1 MGSAIMDAYLVF
13 LLLLCCFE
21 ELFTDKRSD
30 LGNKQRT
37 RATRILE
44 RDLDVDYRIED
55 AKEIIKLPVFKSF
68 PMVKTYKKHYS
79 KSKGKNDLITK
90 LTEKVQKNKVL
101 GIKQSH
107 EDYMKIL
114 SEIQAKQNFDLGSV
128 KSEMDARK
136 LNEEYFNK
144 ANVDETSDD
153 VAENANDQNDEKEI
167 ALSQEESALPTREQ
181 KSISLL
187 SWDELSD

>member
-13 LLLLCCFE
+13 FLLLCRFE

-30 LGNKQRT
+30 LENKQRT
-37 RATRILE
+37 KRILE
-44 RDLDVDYRIED
+44 RDLDVDYKIED
-55 AKEIIKLPVFKSF
+55 VKENIKLPVFKSF
-68 PMVKTYKKHYS
+68 PLVKTYKKQYS
-79 KSKGKNDLITK
+79 KSKGNNDLITK
-90 LTEKVQKNKVL
+90 LTEKVQKKKVL

-107 EDYMKIL
+107 KDYMKIL
-114 SEIQAKQNFDLGSV
+114 SEIQAKQNFDLGAV

-144 ANVDETSDD
+144 ANVDESSDE
-153 VAENANDQNDEKEI
+153 VAKNVDDKTDEKKI
-167 ALSQEESALPTREQ
+167 TLSQEENALPTRGQ

>member
-1 MGSAIMDAYLVF
+1 MGSAIMDAYLVL

-30 LGNKQRT
+30 LENKQRT
-37 RATRILE
+37 RAKRILE
-44 RDLDVDYRIED
+44 RDLDVDYKIED
-55 AKEIIKLPVFKSF
+55 AKESIKLPVFKSF
-68 PMVKTYKKHYS
+68 PMVKTYKKQYS
-79 KSKGKNDLITK
+79 KSKGNNDLITK
-90 LTEKVQKNKVL
+90 LTEKVQKKKVL

-107 EDYMKIL
+107 KDYMKIL
-114 SEIQAKQNFDLGSV
+114 SEIQATQNFDLGAV
-128 KSEMDARK
+128 KSEMNARK

-144 ANVDETSDD
+144 ANVEETSNDLAKNVDD
-153 VAENANDQNDEKEI
+153 KTDEKKI
-167 ALSQEESALPTREQ
+167 SLLQEETALHRRGQ

>member
-21 ELFTDKRSD
+21 GLFTNNISD
-30 LGNKQRT
+30 LRNKQRT
-37 RATRILE
+37 RANRILE
-44 RDLDVDYRIED
+44 RDLDVDYKIDD
-55 AKEIIKLPVFKSF
+55 AKENIKLPVFKSF
-68 PMVKTYKKHYS
+68 PMVKTYKKLYA
-79 KSKGKNDLITK
+79 KK
-90 LTEKVQKNKVL
+90 
-101 GIKQSH
+101 
-107 EDYMKIL
+107 
-114 SEIQAKQNFDLGSV
+114 IQAKQNFDLGAV

-136 LNEEYFNK
+136 LNEEYFNN

-153 VAENANDQNDEKEI
+153 VAKNVDYTTDEKKI
-167 ALSQEESALPTREQ
+167 TLSQEETALPRRGQ

>member
-37 RATRILE
+37 RAKRILE
-44 RDLDVDYRIED
+44 RDLDVDYTIED
-55 AKEIIKLPVFKSF
+55 AKESIKLPVFKSF
-68 PMVKTYKKHYS
+68 SMVKTYRKQYS
-79 KSKGKNDLITK
+79 KSKGNNDLITK
-90 LTEKVQKNKVL
+90 LTEKVQKKKIL

-114 SEIQAKQNFDLGSV
+114 SEIQAKQNFDLGAV

-136 LNEEYFNK
+136 LNEEYFNN

-153 VAENANDQNDEKEI
+153 VAKNVDYTTDEKKI
-167 ALSQEESALPTREQ
+167 TLLQEETALPTRGQ

>member
-13 LLLLCCFE
+13 LILLCCFE

-37 RATRILE
+37 RAKRILE
-44 RDLDVDYRIED
+44 RDLDVDYKIED
-55 AKEIIKLPVFKSF
+55 AKENIKLPVFKSF
-68 PMVKTYKKHYS
+68 PLVKTYKKLYA
-79 KSKGKNDLITK
+79 KSKGNNDLITK
-90 LTEKVQKNKVL
+90 LTEKVQKKKVL

-107 EDYMKIL
+107 KDYMKIL
-114 SEIQAKQNFDLGSV
+114 SEIQVKQNFDLGAV
-128 KSEMDARK
+128 KSEMNARK

-153 VAENANDQNDEKEI
+153 LAKNVDDKTDEKKI
-167 ALSQEESALPTREQ
+167 TLSQEETALPRRRQ
-181 KSISLL
+181 KSITLL
-187 SWDELSD
+187 TWDELSD

>member
-37 RATRILE
+37 RGKRILE
-44 RDLDVDYRIED
+44 RDLDVDYKIDD
-55 AKEIIKLPVFKSF
+55 AKENIKLPVFKSF
-68 PMVKTYKKHYS
+68 PLLKTYKKQYS
-79 KSKGKNDLITK
+79 KSKGNNDLITK
-90 LTEKVQKNKVL
+90 LTEKVQKKKVL

-107 EDYMKIL
+107 KDYMKIL
-114 SEIQAKQNFDLGSV
+114 SDIQAKQNFDLGAV

-153 VAENANDQNDEKEI
+153 VAKNVDDKTDEKKI
-167 ALSQEESALPTREQ
+167 TLSQEETALPTRRQ
-181 KSISLL
+181 KSITLL
-187 SWDELSD
+187 TWDELSD

>member
-21 ELFTDKRSD
+21 ESFTDKRSD

-37 RATRILE
+37 RAKRILE
-44 RDLDVDYRIED
+44 RDLDVDYKIDD
-55 AKEIIKLPVFKSF
+55 AKESIKLPVFKSF
-68 PMVKTYKKHYS
+68 PMVKTYKKLYA
-79 KSKGKNDLITK
+79 KSKGNNDLITK
-90 LTEKVQKNKVL
+90 LTEKVQKKKVL

-107 EDYMKIL
+107 KDYMKIL
-114 SEIQAKQNFDLGSV
+114 SEIQAKQNFDLGAV

-136 LNEEYFNK
+136 LNEEYFNN
-144 ANVDETSDD
+144 ANVDESSYD
-153 VAENANDQNDEKEI
+153 VAKNVNDKTDEKKI
-167 ALSQEESALPTREQ
+167 SLLQEETALHRRGQ

-187 SWDELSD
+187 